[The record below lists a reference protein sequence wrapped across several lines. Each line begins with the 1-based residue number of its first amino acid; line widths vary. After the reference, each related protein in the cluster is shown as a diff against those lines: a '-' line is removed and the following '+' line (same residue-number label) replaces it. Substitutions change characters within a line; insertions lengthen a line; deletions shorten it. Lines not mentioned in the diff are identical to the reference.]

1 MNFSSFFAQ
10 LLLLLA
16 LVQFVLSGDEVIENV
31 NKKEVEDLKGKP
43 LSSLLRLQHN
53 DDNVLHL

>member
-16 LVQFVLSGDEVIENV
+16 LVQLVLSGDEVIENV